1 MEIILHMIQMYSVLT
16 TKYMHL
22 SFQINSIKLTVQAGK
37 EMLVDNLKPSYKSPT
52 ISKTLNREIQH
63 DMNRKKPWI

>member
-1 MEIILHMIQMYSVLT
+1 MYSVLT

-37 EMLVDNLKPSYKSPT
+37 EILVDNLKPSRKSPS
-52 ISKTLNREIQH
+52 ISKTLNREILH
-63 DMNRKKPWI
+63 DMNSKKNLDMNY